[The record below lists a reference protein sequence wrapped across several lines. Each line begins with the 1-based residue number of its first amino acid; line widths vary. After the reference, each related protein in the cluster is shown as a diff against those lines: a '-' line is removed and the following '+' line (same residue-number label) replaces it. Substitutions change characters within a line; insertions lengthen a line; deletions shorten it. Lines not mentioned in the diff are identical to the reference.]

1 MENYSFLAWLNNF
14 LNVKNDKRINL
25 KNDKDNADSNR
36 NKGDKKVEITA
47 ISNDDTGR
55 ILDAKSNTLQRYVK
69 WKMNQSMTSPK
80 KAQAEIKAGPTWC
93 QIVAQAKGKSKKSYH
108 RKGRFSRSSQKK

>member
-14 LNVKNDKRINL
+14 LKVKNDKRSNL
-25 KNDKDNADSNR
+25 KNDKDNTDSNR
-36 NKGDKKVEITA
+36 NKGDKKDEITA

-69 WKMNQSMTSPK
+69 
-80 KAQAEIKAGPTWC
+80 
-93 QIVAQAKGKSKKSYH
+93 
-108 RKGRFSRSSQKK
+108 